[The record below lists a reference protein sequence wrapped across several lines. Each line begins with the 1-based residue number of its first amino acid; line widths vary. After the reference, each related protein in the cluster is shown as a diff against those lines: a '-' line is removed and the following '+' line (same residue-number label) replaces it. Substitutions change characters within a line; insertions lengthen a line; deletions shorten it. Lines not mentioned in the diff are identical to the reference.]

1 MKRLFHN
8 TLIFSILGSVL
19 AIFFLIRWN
28 VAFVALAIVLGFELL
43 NGRRANEPWLD
54 SLERALP
61 WLVAPISL
69 VLMMALAPK
78 PSTQIVLAVCLAAWW
93 WWSHKEPLKRWA
105 WLVTAGLSQTLL
117 LTALFAGI
125 VLHHWPV
132 WVVLVLVWGGSFLLA
147 EQLLV
152 RLEERQERILAS
164 AWALI
169 VAELSWVFSVWLVS
183 YITPGGY
190 FIIPQ
195 ATIIIMS
202 IGYCFTSIYLAHR
215 GGRLSKARL
224 AEYAIIGLGLVS
236 IVIAGTKW
244 NGSI

>member
-1 MKRLFHN
+1 MKKLLQN
-8 TLIFSILGSVL
+8 TLNLSIIVSVL
-19 AIFFLIRWN
+19 VVFILVRWN
-28 VAFVALAIVLGFELL
+28 AGFVALAVALAFECL
-43 NGRRANEPWLD
+43 NGRRPNEAWLD

-61 WLVAPISL
+61 WLVAPVSI
-69 VLMMALAPK
+69 VLMMILAPK
-78 PSTQIVLAVCLAAWW
+78 PGTQVFLAAGLLVWW

-105 WLVTAGLSQTLL
+105 WLLTAGVSQSLL

-125 VLHHWPV
+125 ALRHWPT
-132 WVVLVLVWGGSFLLA
+132 WLILVLAWGGSFLLS
-147 EQLLV
+147 EQLLT
-152 RLEERQERILAS
+152 RLQERQVRILAS

-169 VAELSWVFSVWLVS
+169 VTELSWVFSVWLVS
-183 YITPGGY
+183 YVTPGGY
-190 FIIPQ
+190 FLIPQ

-202 IGYCFTSIYLAHR
+202 LSYCFTSIYLAHR